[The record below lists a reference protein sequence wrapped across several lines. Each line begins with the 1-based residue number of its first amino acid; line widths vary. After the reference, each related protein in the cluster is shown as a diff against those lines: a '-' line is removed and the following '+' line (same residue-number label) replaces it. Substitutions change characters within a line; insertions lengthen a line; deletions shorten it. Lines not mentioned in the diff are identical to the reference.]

1 MNKFHVPLSF
11 YEMTDIIRTTQP
23 QSSVLITIANELNH
37 AHNEMQQQIADYKE
51 EAERAKNMN
60 EYYEAKLNGI
70 KEKITLTLTNISIR
84 QAVIDTILEEIEADC
99 HV

>member
-37 AHNEMQQQIADYKE
+37 AHNEMQQQIADYK
-51 EAERAKNMN
+51 ASADQAKNIH
-60 EYYEAKLNGI
+60 EYYEAKLKDV
-70 KEKITLTLTNISIR
+70 KEKIALIRSNQTLLPSTCNLL
-84 QAVIDTILEEIEADC
+84 DEMEADC